1 MSKTNVNLRNGKLKK
16 KSKSVSDRIL
26 FTVIIIL
33 LVALTLFLVVTLLWG
48 LITSLKSERDYLKNM
63 FGFPNL
69 DPSYKRNSRDQFFH
83 LQNYVDI
90 LKNFSL
96 TLDGSYYKGNVSV
109 YKQSTTGFFGMLINT
124 LLYAGVGGLICALV
138 PAMTAY
144 LCAKYKYKLS
154 GVVYVVYIVIMCV
167 PIVGSQPTLISFLRN
182 TGLYDTFL
190 GNYLQ
195 KMSGA
200 GMYFFVY
207 YAFFGGLSN
216 TYREAAEIDGASE
229 MTILLRIYFPLAM
242 KMIATVFLIQFV
254 ALWNDYQTP
263 LLYLP
268 THPTLSYGVYL
279 VAIDPPSGI
288 KLSDVPHS
296 VSACMMLALP
306 ILIVF
311 VIFKDKIMGN
321 ISMGGIKE

>member
-1 MSKTNVNLRNGKLKK
+1 MSKTNINLRNGKLKK

-33 LVALTLFLVVTLLWG
+33 LVAVTVFLVVTLLWG

-83 LQNYVDI
+83 LQNYSDI

-144 LCAKYKYKLS
+144 L
-154 GVVYVVYIVIMCV
+154 
-167 PIVGSQPTLISFLRN
+167 
-182 TGLYDTFL
+182 
-190 GNYLQ
+190 
-195 KMSGA
+195 
-200 GMYFFVY
+200 
-207 YAFFGGLSN
+207 
-216 TYREAAEIDGASE
+216 
-229 MTILLRIYFPLAM
+229 
-242 KMIATVFLIQFV
+242 
-254 ALWNDYQTP
+254 
-263 LLYLP
+263 
-268 THPTLSYGVYL
+268 
-279 VAIDPPSGI
+279 
-288 KLSDVPHS
+288 
-296 VSACMMLALP
+296 
-306 ILIVF
+306 
-311 VIFKDKIMGN
+311 
-321 ISMGGIKE
+321 